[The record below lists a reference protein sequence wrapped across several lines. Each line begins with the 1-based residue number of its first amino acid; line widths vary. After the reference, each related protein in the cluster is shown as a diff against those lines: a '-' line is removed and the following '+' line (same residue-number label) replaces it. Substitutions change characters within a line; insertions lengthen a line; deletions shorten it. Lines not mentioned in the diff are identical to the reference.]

1 MTRWVF
7 SPTSDTYYR
16 PCVFLGEIIYWAEC
30 DLIFFQV
37 SYTIL
42 TLYHIS
48 SFWHPKIA
56 HKHLSLTPFFSKRI
70 SYSVIC
76 NGYKWFS
83 FNLFKSYVQGPNSS
97 TLVPLQTTEC
107 CPVSI
112 EIWENYICILIMI
125 GFMAHWI
132 WETIRQM
139 LRLSFFVQII

>member
-1 MTRWVF
+1 MHVTFLRMVLSHHVSLRSFSQYILFRIHMTVEFF

-16 PCVFLGEIIYWAEC
+16 PCVFLGEIIYWAER

-56 HKHLSLTPFFSKRI
+56 HKYLSLTPFFFPKRI

-83 FNLFKSYVQGPNSS
+83 FNLSSPMSRDQIHHLWFPCQQLNVVQ
-97 TLVPLQTTEC
+97 
-107 CPVSI
+107 
-112 EIWENYICILIMI
+112 
-125 GFMAHWI
+125 
-132 WETIRQM
+132 
-139 LRLSFFVQII
+139 